1 MIVITLS
8 KVAAMKFLTE
18 EGVACEIEDDPD
30 TISKYLIA
38 RPQYVKQSWVRGE
51 GERG

>member
-38 RPQYVKQSWVRGE
+38 RPQYVKTVLGE
-51 GERG
+51 GGGR